1 MQTVTLQIR
10 EERLEQFLK
19 IIDALKEDMVEE
31 YLLLP
36 KDETAYLTSVQFQ
49 KDRERLQA
57 RLEDISSGKATL
69 LTEDLYREKM
79 DGFISDLKR
88 KYADS

>member
-1 MQTVTLQIR
+1 MQTVTLRIR

-36 KDETAYLTSVQFQ
+36 KDEAEYLTSAQFQ
-49 KDRERLQA
+49 KDREQLHA
-57 RLEDISSGKATL
+57 RLEEISSGKATL
-69 LTEDLYREKM
+69 LTEDVYREKM
-79 DGFISDLKR
+79 NGFISDLKQR
-88 KYADS
+88 YADS